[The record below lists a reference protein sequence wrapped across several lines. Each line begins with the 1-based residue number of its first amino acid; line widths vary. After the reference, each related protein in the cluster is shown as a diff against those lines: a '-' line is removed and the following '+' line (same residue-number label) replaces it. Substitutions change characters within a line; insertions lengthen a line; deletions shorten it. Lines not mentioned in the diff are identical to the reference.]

1 MRAIEEGEV
10 EVGMLLP
17 WSVFD
22 RNGKLLFGHG
32 LQISCQAQVEILLA
46 RGMIVPESST
56 SAGQLAPPA
65 DQPPP
70 SRAKAAAAARAR
82 MPPVF
87 NAVLALRPELAVLHE
102 QLLNGVGQDQ
112 GESARDLATRLQ
124 ALVLRDADAAVAA
137 VQLQVADASS
147 FDRLLHA
154 GVLCQLLTQPLGLP
168 IEERLSLAAAALT
181 FDLSLT
187 PVSNILNRQRGGLT
201 REQRAWVDA
210 HPEKSVEL
218 LRAAG
223 VDDPI
228 WLDAVLHH
236 HERLDGSGYPHGL
249 RGEDIGRGARMLAI
263 VDIYSAMVRQRA
275 YRGAVHAQEAL
286 RNLFL
291 ERGKAVDESMAALLI
306 REIGVYPPGSLVRL
320 VNGEIGMVV
329 RRGSNAAKPIVARRI
344 NGNGT
349 LAAIPMRRDTSHSEF
364 AIVGSASHDKYA
376 ALTANA
382 QHLWSDEL
390 RSGEAA

>member
-329 RRGSNAAKPIVARRI
+329 RRGSNAAKPIVARLI